1 MARSD
6 GDHEIVNGLDAVV
19 ELACEAVPP
28 MTPLQ
33 RMRGFQAVAAR
44 TEARRRK
51 RRSLFLGVSLSTC
64 GLVAAGV
71 AALFVSPNLAP
82 SLAPRALRGHRA
94 TEKGASSGEVRP
106 LSYRVDNGEIGDG
119 GYLRSFGGS
128 GVGLLFAEGTE
139 LRLAAGAR
147 GRLTSVDGQGARFA
161 IEQGEVEV
169 NVVPSAGAR
178 WLIDAGPFLITVHG
192 TTFTAAWDGERE
204 QLEVRMKRGL
214 VSVSGPVA
222 DGKLAV
228 RAGQQLTINVPERK
242 VVLRPSDEADDAT
255 PPAGDTALEE
265 TAVAPSPAVEP
276 SALEAPPAVGA
287 RVPSIAPAH
296 RRSRAAVTVR
306 ASAPSRNWTAALAAG
321 DFQAIVLE
329 AEHRGLRRSLGDAR
343 SEDLAALADAARY
356 LRRDDVARQALV
368 AQRDRFP
375 KSDRA
380 HEAAFLLGRLT
391 EGGADG
397 DVRALSWY
405 DRYLGEAPSGAYA
418 SEALGRKMTATEK
431 LRGIEAARDIARE
444 YLRRFPHGTYA
455 GAARALADTP

>member
-1 MARSD
+1 MTRSD
-6 GDHEIVNGLDAVV
+6 GDREIVNGLDAVA
-19 ELACEAVPP
+19 ELAREAVPP

-33 RMRGFQAVAAR
+33 RMRGFQAVLAR

-51 RRSLFLGVSLSTC
+51 RRSLLVALTLSSC
-64 GLVAAGV
+64 GVAAGA
-71 AALFVSPNLAP
+71 AALFLAP
-82 SLAPRALRGHRA
+82 GVLHGHRPMQPNA
-94 TEKGASSGEVRP
+94 VSGEANP

-128 GVGLLFAEGTE
+128 GVGLLFTEGTE

-161 IEQGEVEV
+161 IEQGEAEI
-169 NVVPSAGAR
+169 NVIPRTGAR

-204 QLEVRMKRGL
+204 QLEIRMKHGL

-222 DGKLAV
+222 DGKIAV
-228 RAGQQLTINVPERK
+228 RAGQRLTINVPERE
-242 VVLRPSDEADDAT
+242 VLLRPGDDAEESAVPGADTAATGAT
-255 PPAGDTALEE
+255 PPPAG
-265 TAVAPSPAVEP
+265 SAVEP
-276 SALEAPPAVGA
+276 SVPEAPAAVGA
-287 RVPSIAPAH
+287 RVQSSSSM
-296 RRSRAAVTVR
+296 RSSATRAAVAVR
-306 ASAPSRNWTAALAAG
+306 TSAPRSWTAALAAG
-321 DFQAIVLE
+321 DFQTILVE
-329 AEHRGLRRSLGDAR
+329 AEHRGLRRSLADAR

-356 LRRDDVARQALV
+356 LRRDDVARQALI

-375 KSDRA
+375 QSDRA

-391 EGGADG
+391 EGGTEGRGGYG
-397 DVRALSWY
+397 DVRALGWY
-405 DRYLGEAPSGAYA
+405 DRYLNEAPSGAYA

-431 LRGIEAARDIARE
+431 LRGIGAARDIARE

-455 GAARALADTP
+455 GAARALSETP

>member
-1 MARSD
+1 MAQSD
-6 GDHEIVNGLDAVV
+6 GDCEIVNGLDAVAT
-19 ELACEAVPP
+19 LAREAVPP

-51 RRSLFLGVSLSTC
+51 RRSLFVALSLSTG
-64 GLVAAGV
+64 GLIVAGA
-71 AALFVSPNLAP
+71 AALFLVPD
-82 SLAPRALRGHRA
+82 LAPRALRGHH
-94 TEKGASSGEVRP
+94 GADASANLREASP

-119 GYLRSFGGS
+119 GYLRSFAGS

-161 IEQGEVEV
+161 IEQGEAEV
-169 NVVPSAGAR
+169 NVVPRAGAR

-204 QLEVRMKRGL
+204 QLEIRMKHGL

-222 DGKLAV
+222 DGKIAV
-228 RAGQQLTINVPERK
+228 RAGQRLTINVRERE
-242 VVLRPSDEADDAT
+242 VLLRPSDEAE
-255 PPAGDTALEE
+255 DTAEPATAPAPAE
-265 TAVAPSPAVEP
+265 AAVAPSPAVEP
-276 SALEAPPAVGA
+276 SAPEMPPAAGTRAPVRSSWRSA
-287 RVPSIAPAH
+287 VP
-296 RRSRAAVTVR
+296 VR
-306 ASAPSRNWTAALAAG
+306 TSAPSRSWTAALAAG
-321 DFQAIVLE
+321 DFGAILLE
-329 AEHRGLRRSLGDAR
+329 ADHRGLRRSLVEAH

-356 LRRDDVARQALV
+356 LRRDDVARQALI

-391 EGGADG
+391 EGGAEG
-397 DVRALSWY
+397 DLRALGWY
-405 DRYLGEAPSGAYA
+405 DRYLNEAPSGAYA

-455 GAARALADTP
+455 GAARALSETP

>member
-1 MARSD
+1 MTRSD
-6 GDHEIVNGLDAVV
+6 GDREIVNGF
-19 ELACEAVPP
+19 EAVASLAREAAPP

-33 RMRGFQAVAAR
+33 RMRGLQAVTAR

-51 RRSLFLGVSLSTC
+51 QRSLFVALSLSTC
-64 GLVAAGV
+64 GVVAAGA
-71 AALFVSPNLAP
+71 AALFLGP
-82 SLAPRALRGHRA
+82 SALHRHRTA
-94 TEKGASSGEVRP
+94 GASAGAGEAST

-161 IEQGEVEV
+161 IEQGEAEV
-169 NVVPSAGAR
+169 NVVPRAGAR

-204 QLEVRMKRGL
+204 QLEIRMKRGL

-228 RAGQQLTINVPERK
+228 RAGQRLTINVPERE
-242 VVLRPSDEADDAT
+242 VLLRPSDDADEAADTAPAEAT
-255 PPAGDTALEE
+255 P
-265 TAVAPSPAVEP
+265 APSPSSSSPSAVEP
-276 SALEAPPAVGA
+276 SAPEAPAAVEA
-287 RVPSIAPAH
+287 RVTTGSPARSSAP
-296 RRSRAAVTVR
+296 RAAVAVR
-306 ASAPSRNWTAALAAG
+306 ASAAARSWTAALAAG
-321 DFQAIVLE
+321 DFQAILLE
-329 AEHRGLRRSLGDAR
+329 AEHRGLRRSLVEAR

-356 LRRDDVARQALV
+356 LRREDVARQALI
-368 AQRDRFP
+368 AQRERFP
-375 KSDRA
+375 QSDRA

-391 EGGADG
+391 EGGGEG
-397 DVRALSWY
+397 DIRALSWY
-405 DRYLGEAPSGAYA
+405 DRYLSEAPAGAYA

-431 LRGIEAARDIARE
+431 LRGLAAAQDIARD

-455 GAARALADTP
+455 GAARALSEAP